1 MGYEKFP
8 GITVD
13 IFNEFSRE
21 TFLGISADFPQNYYL
36 GRHSRNKQIKKY
48 EVRAETDLLS
58 WWLSE
63 ENKTKKSQDIAK
75 RDQLK
80 DKKKAY

>member
-21 TFLGISADFPQNYYL
+21 TFLGNYYL

-80 DKKKAY
+80 DKKKLK